1 MVSHFGELI
10 RVEREGEEEEGE
22 ENQRNVWKFRF
33 LYGKIIDFS
42 MKCLEF
48 VYETLDDFY
57 IFVWENQTINSFL
70 INLSLKEPYFVY
82 WWCFGFGLVDCNP
95 HVRNICIKKILGF

>member
-33 LYGKIIDFS
+33 LYGKIMDFS

-48 VYETLDDFY
+48 VYATLDECLYFCMGKSNHKL
-57 IFVWENQTINSFL
+57 IFDKGEKTIWSL
-70 INLSLKEPYFVY
+70 ILESSY
-82 WWCFGFGLVDCNP
+82 G
-95 HVRNICIKKILGF
+95 